1 MIKKAG
7 EGADMAGINIDRT
20 VKKHRISGMFF
31 WSVMAFFYAPLII
44 LIIYSF
50 NEGKSMNFTGFSF
63 KWYKVLF
70 FNSARLWGSF
80 YNTVLIAL
88 VSALVSTVIGTLGA
102 IGIYWYNFKM
112 KRYLEVVSYLPI
124 ILPEI
129 IIGVSM
135 LMFFAGLNIPLGLG
149 TIIIAHITFN
159 IPYVLLIVIA
169 RLSEF
174 DYSIIEAAYDLGARE
189 IDTLLKVIL
198 PVCIPGIL
206 SGFLVAVTLSIDD
219 FVITFFVT
227 GPGASTLPL
236 HIYSMLRFGLSP
248 TINSLSVILI
258 IGSLVLAF
266 MSKRLFRYMFK

>member
-1 MIKKAG
+1 MK
-7 EGADMAGINIDRT
+7 DVL
-20 VKKHRISGMFF
+20 VKSHIKHRVSGGFF
-31 WSVMAFFYAPLII
+31 WFTMFFFYAPLLV
-44 LIIYSF
+44 LIVFSF
-50 NEGKSMNFTGFSF
+50 NEGRSMNFTGFSF

-70 FNSARLWGSF
+70 FDSAKLWGSF
-80 YNTVLIAL
+80 YNTLLIA
-88 VSALVSTVIGTLGA
+88 VTSALVSTVIGTLGA
-102 IGIYWYNFKM
+102 IGIYWYNFKL
-112 KRYLEVVSYLPI
+112 KKYLEVVSYLPI

-135 LMFFAGLNIPLGLG
+135 LMFFAGINMPLGLS

-174 DYSIIEAAYDLGARE
+174 DYSIIEAAHDLGATE
-189 IDTLLKVIL
+189 MDTLLKVII
-198 PVCIPGIL
+198 PMCIPGIL
-206 SGFLVAVTLSIDD
+206 SGFLMAITLSVDD

-248 TINSLSVILI
+248 AINALSVVMIV
-258 IGSLVLAF
+258 GSLVMAF
-266 MSKRLFRYMFK
+266 MSKKLFRHMFN

>member
-1 MIKKAG
+1 MNGKQL
-7 EGADMAGINIDRT
+7 RT
-20 VKKHRISGMFF
+20 SERHGISGLFF
-31 WSVMAFFYAPLII
+31 WLTMGFFYAPLVI

-50 NEGKSMNFTGFSF
+50 NQGRSMNFTGFSL

-70 FNSARLWGSF
+70 FDSAKLWGSF
-80 YNTVLIAL
+80 YNTVIIAL
-88 VSALVSTVIGTLGA
+88 VSATLSTLLGTLGA
-102 IGIYWYNFKM
+102 IGIYWYNFRM
-112 KRYLEVVSYLPI
+112 KKYLEVVSYLPI

-135 LMFFAGLNIPLGLG
+135 LMFFAGMGIPLGLG
-149 TIIIAHITFN
+149 TIMIAHITFN

-174 DYSIIEAAYDLGARE
+174 DYSIIEAAHDLGARE

-198 PVCIPGIL
+198 PVCMPGII
-206 SGFLVAVTLSIDD
+206 SGFLMAVTLSIDD

-248 TINSLSVILI
+248 VINSLSVILI
-258 IGSLVLAF
+258 LGSLVLAF
-266 MSKRLFRYMFK
+266 ASKKMFKYMFD